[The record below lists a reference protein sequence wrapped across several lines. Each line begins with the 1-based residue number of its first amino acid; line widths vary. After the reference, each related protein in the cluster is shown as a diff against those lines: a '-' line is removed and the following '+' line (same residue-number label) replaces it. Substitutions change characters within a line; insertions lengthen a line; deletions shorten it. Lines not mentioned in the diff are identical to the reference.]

1 MTETLSSESFLPAL
15 RLSSGRACNIATPFV
30 PGLCGYH
37 VLSVQAPE
45 PPPLPSE
52 LDELAVLAHAV
63 GRALAQRRFGDPE
76 CYSVI
81 FNAGRTRRH
90 PWPHYHLL
98 LADSVYAKRRAFTLL
113 QLKHVL
119 RWFWPKPQVVAGR
132 APC

>member
-1 MTETLSSESFLPAL
+1 MTYTLSIDAGLPPL
-15 RLSSGRACNIATPFV
+15 RLSSGRVCSIACPYV
-30 PGLCGYH
+30 PGLSDYY
-37 VLSVQAPE
+37 VLTVQTPD
-45 PPPLPSE
+45 PPARLSE
-52 LDELAVLAHAV
+52 LDELAVLAQAV

-119 RWFWPKPQVVAGR
+119 RYLRPKAKLAAGR